1 MSPTT
6 TGRQAGQHTGENA
19 SGQTGD
25 KAEANPVGEAS
36 ENPQASQSSGDE
48 NRQTSPSAGDKD
60 QQTSPSA
67 GSKASKE
74 TRQSAGHKAIENG
87 QTSRSDKPGGTAG
100 QHPATTGA
108 APDTIS
114 GGHLVAKAL
123 KAEGVDTIF
132 TLCGGHI
139 IDIYD
144 GCVDEG
150 ISVIDVRHEQ
160 VAAHAA
166 DGYARITGRPGCAVV
181 TAGPGTTDAVTGVAN
196 ALRAESPMLLI
207 GGQGALSQHKMGSL
221 QDLPHVDMMT
231 PITKFAA
238 TVPHTA
244 RAADLVSMAFRE
256 AFAGAPG
263 PSFLEIPRDVLDARV
278 PAENARIPQSG
289 RYRASTRNA
298 GDPADVEKLADLL
311 VHAKKPAILLGS
323 QVWTTR
329 ATEPATELVRA
340 LNIPAYMNGAGRGTL
355 PPGDPHHFQLSRRY
369 AFDNADVIVIVG
381 TPFDFR
387 MGYGKRLSPDAKV
400 VQIDLDYRTVG
411 KNRDI
416 DLGIVGDAGQIL
428 AAVADAASGRV
439 DNGAVGRKPW
449 LEELRAVEEKAKQK
463 RLPQQ
468 HSDANPIHPYRLVHE
483 INEFLTEDS
492 IYIGDGG
499 DIVTFSGQVVQPKA
513 PGHWMDPGPLGT
525 LGVGIPFVL
534 AAKHARPDQEVVAL
548 FGDGA
553 FSLTGWDF
561 ETLVRFDLP
570 FVGIVGN
577 NSSMNQIR
585 YGQAQ
590 KYGLAR
596 ERIGNT
602 LGDVPYDQFARML
615 GGYGE
620 EVRDPADIAPALR
633 RARESG
639 KPSLINVWVD
649 PDAYAPG
656 TMNQTMYK

>member
-1 MSPTT
+1 M
-6 TGRQAGQHTGENA
+6 
-19 SGQTGD
+19 
-25 KAEANPVGEAS
+25 
-36 ENPQASQSSGDE
+36 
-48 NRQTSPSAGDKD
+48 
-60 QQTSPSA
+60 
-67 GSKASKE
+67 
-74 TRQSAGHKAIENG
+74 
-87 QTSRSDKPGGTAG
+87 
-100 QHPATTGA
+100 
-108 APDTIS
+108 PDHAQGLIS

-123 KAEGVDTIF
+123 KAEGVDVIY

-144 GCVDEG
+144 GCADEG
-150 ISVIDVRHEQ
+150 IEVIDVRHEQ

-166 DGYARITGRPGCAVV
+166 DGHARITGRPGCAVV

-207 GGQGALSQHKMGSL
+207 GGQGTRGQHKMGSL
-221 QDLPHVDMMT
+221 QDLPHVDMMA

-238 TVPHTA
+238 TVPETA
-244 RAADLVSMAFRE
+244 RAADMVSMAFRE
-256 AFAGAPG
+256 CFHGAPG

-278 PAENARIPQSG
+278 PREQARIPQAG
-289 RYRASTRNA
+289 RYRASTRSA
-298 GDPADVEKLADLL
+298 GDPEAVERLADLL
-311 VHAKKPAILLGS
+311 VRAEKPVILLGS

-329 ATEPATELVRA
+329 ATDAATELVRTCDV
-340 LNIPAYMNGAGRGTL
+340 PAYMNGAGRGTL
-355 PPGDPHHFQLSRRY
+355 PPGDPHHFQLSRRH
-369 AFDNADVIVIVG
+369 AFAHADLIVVVG

-387 MGYGKRLSPDAKV
+387 MGYGKRLSPAATV

-416 DLGIVGDAGQIL
+416 DLGIVGDASLVL
-428 AAVADAASGRV
+428 AAVAEAASGRL
-439 DNGAVGRKPW
+439 NGGAGKRKEW
-449 LEELRAVEEKAKQK
+449 REELRAAELAAVGK
-463 RLPQQ
+463 RLPQLR
-468 HSDANPIHPYRLVHE
+468 SDATPIHPYRLVSE
-483 INEFLTEDS
+483 INDFLTEDS
-492 IYIGDGG
+492 VYIGDGG
-499 DIVTFSGQVVQPKA
+499 DIVTFSGQVVQPRS

-534 AAKHARPDQEVVAL
+534 AAKQARPDKEVVAL

-561 ETLVRFDLP
+561 ETLVRYGLP

-585 YGQAQ
+585 YGQKAR
-590 KYGLAR
+590 YGAER
-596 ERIGNT
+596 ERVGNT
-602 LGDVPYDQFARML
+602 LGDVPYDRFARIL

-620 EVRDPADIAPALR
+620 EVRDPADIGPALR

-639 KPSLINVWVD
+639 KPSLVNVWID